1 MNRFM
6 FLAALGALLH
16 KRGIKVRRRSNMLDT
31 RIHILVI
38 QASRTGKGVSLSL
51 MREFC
56 EAMKWL
62 DEEDEEET
70 INFVR
75 ELQITDAAIVGTI
88 DGKIAER
95 NRAKGIDH
103 PDDPDYR
110 EPVIIGDL
118 GLYDVVAFSEAKQMF
133 KAGAHNEDLLEL
145 IQSAA
150 DQPGWIDKK
159 LAGENRIRY
168 ISNATI
174 VGTTYFLDEFKE
186 LLLKQGIFQRFLVMV
201 RDLTFEER
209 MALDEMMIDEPDA
222 KHVSEKYLENP
233 SEYVSKEL
241 AILAR
246 DIVLQVGMFD
256 KDIVLSLDDS
266 GRRKM
271 RSLHKQFKN
280 YLSGFSGIELE
291 ILMPFSSAI
300 IELYIKLG
308 AIAAVLNGSKT
319 IGKKELNEVRDEVTI
334 YTKSIVDKILASLSA
349 VDQNKIRKTIN
360 TILNDNNNKGRSEED
375 LKKFVLKELDD
386 VNPRRVNMVLK
397 AMIQNKE
404 IIKDSKKILKLNK
417 NEG

>member
-1 MNRFM
+1 
-6 FLAALGALLH
+6 
-16 KRGIKVRRRSNMLDT
+16 
-31 RIHILVI
+31 
-38 QASRTGKGVSLSL
+38 
-51 MREFC
+51 
-56 EAMKWL
+56 
-62 DEEDEEET
+62 
-70 INFVR
+70 
-75 ELQITDAAIVGTI
+75 
-88 DGKIAER
+88 
-95 NRAKGIDH
+95 
-103 PDDPDYR
+103 
-110 EPVIIGDL
+110 
-118 GLYDVVAFSEAKQMF
+118 
-133 KAGAHNEDLLEL
+133 
-145 IQSAA
+145 
-150 DQPGWIDKK
+150 
-159 LAGENRIRY
+159 
-168 ISNATI
+168 
-174 VGTTYFLDEFKE
+174 
-186 LLLKQGIFQRFLVMV
+186 MV